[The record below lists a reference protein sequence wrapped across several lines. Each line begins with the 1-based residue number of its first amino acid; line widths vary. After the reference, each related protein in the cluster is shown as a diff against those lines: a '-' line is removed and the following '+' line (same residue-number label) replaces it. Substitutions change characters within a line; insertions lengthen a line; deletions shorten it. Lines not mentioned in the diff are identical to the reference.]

1 MDATFKLDLAGR
13 DEGYIRDVLDTFFE
27 TAASHGGK
35 LIAIGMSEAM
45 FASLDIF
52 EGSIDGSFRGVQ
64 SPSVRGLREA
74 SVRPLFDRN
83 CVET

>member
-1 MDATFKLDLAGR
+1 LR
-13 DEGYIRDVLDTFFE
+13 
-27 TAASHGGK
+27 S
-35 LIAIGMSEAM
+35 SEAM
-45 FASLDIF
+45 FARLEIF
-52 EGSIDGSFRGVQ
+52 EVSIDGSFRGVQ